1 MVNRMSSGHEN
12 INYQSQRVVRIRRR
26 QDLGEERTWWKSRS
40 KMPRGSD
47 RTTVTHRNTV
57 WWNVC
62 LFVCLFVWSSL
73 PLIHE
78 SRVRGGIIVARLI
91 RPNHLGWVV
100 WRRFR
105 KFGALLHLVI
115 IRNIIN
121 SSELRAGTRYMGM
134 HFTRTW
140 RISRLCRR
148 RFIVSTASDNGTVC
162 KP

>member
-1 MVNRMSSGHEN
+1 MRISTINLRESFGFGGDKILGRSGRDG
-12 INYQSQRVVRIRRR
+12 SQGVRCREVRIEPLWHIEI
-26 QDLGEERTWWKSRS
+26 QYGE
-40 KMPRGSD
+40 M
-47 RTTVTHRNTV
+47 
-57 WWNVC
+57 
-62 LFVCLFVWSSL
+62 FVCLFVWSSL

-115 IRNIIN
+115 IRSIIN
-121 SSELRAGTRYMGM
+121 SSELRSGTRYMDM
-134 HFTRTW
+134 RFTRTW

>member
-1 MVNRMSSGHEN
+1 MVTIIISIHEH
-12 INYQSQRVVRIRRR
+12 INYQSQRVVRNRRR

-47 RTTVTHRNTV
+47 RTTVTDRNMV
-57 WWNVC
+57 G
-62 LFVCLFVWSSL
+62 CLFVWSSL
-73 PLIHE
+73 SLIHE
-78 SRVRGGIIVARLI
+78 LRVRGGIIVANLI
-91 RPNHLGWVV
+91 HPNHLGWVV

-115 IRNIIN
+115 IRSIIISN
-121 SSELRAGTRYMGM
+121 ELRSGTRYMAM
-134 HFTRTW
+134 RFTRTW